1 MSPEQPLTEDSRLRP
16 ADGVLSRILG
26 GEAVLV
32 SLGSGEYFGLN
43 AVGTRIWELVGETGE
58 VGLGADSRHPARRS
72 QGRSICTVGRRL
84 EANADGTYAQAAL
97 RLGSALTLLWG

>member
-1 MSPEQPLTEDSRLRP
+1 MSPEPPLTEDSRLRP

-43 AVGTRIWELVGETGE
+43 AVGTRIWELVGETGR
-58 VGLGADSRHPARRS
+58 VGDVVQALEDEYDVAAEQAREETLALLAELLERGLVVPA
-72 QGRSICTVGRRL
+72 
-84 EANADGTYAQAAL
+84 
-97 RLGSALTLLWG
+97 